1 MAKFLVAVAAT
12 AASMVSASLGD
23 PWMYTL
29 TGACDAQNDV
39 NGMTFVKQGNTLS
52 GAPYYKALSAW
63 RFLYYDP
70 DCQSSQDGT
79 PRWILDD
86 QRPDVNKTRD
96 LDGDGSCDYIGQL
109 NSEDTSHPPA
119 TGEWTMLCDGVY
131 TTRYLILLEGTSTT
145 TTTMAKASTSTTTSR
160 KAGEGDATEEFG
172 DVYGTKTTTTTKNTK
187 TSLMLGGA
195 CPYKAALNGLTFDVV
210 GTAADGSP
218 IYKARG
224 IDEYIYHDADCDGAG
239 NVTAAR
245 WVFDNSK
252 PSSTA
257 TKDLDGDGNCT
268 YHASLDSA
276 PGGTSRPPASA
287 EWSMYCGEA
296 SGWMSVGL
304 TLQEVPAG
312 DAKATHDLVINSARR
327 NGIVATVAAVSL
339 VTAQVLFA

>member
-52 GAPYYKALSAW
+52 GAPYYKALRAEKYM
-63 RFLYYDP
+63 YYDP
-70 DCQSSQDGT
+70 DCGEDGEA
-79 PRWILDD
+79 RWVIDVN
-86 QRPDVNKTRD
+86 RPSVNKTSD
-96 LDGDGSCDYIGQL
+96 LDGDGLCDDIGL
-109 NSEDTSHPPA
+109 MTSQYTFHPPTA
-119 TGEWTMLCDGVY
+119 GEWSMLCDGIY
-131 TTRYLILLEGTSTT
+131 HPQFLTLLEGTSTMTVTTTATPT
-145 TTTMAKASTSTTTSR
+145 TTTSTSR
-160 KAGEGDATEEFG
+160 NG
-172 DVYGTKTTTTTKNTK
+172 TTTTTKSTK
-187 TSLMLGGA
+187 ASLILGGTCA
-195 CPYKAALNGLTFDVV
+195 YKRALNGMIFDFV
-210 GTAADGSP
+210 GAAADGSP

-224 IDEYIYHDADCDGAG
+224 LDEYIYRDADCDGAG